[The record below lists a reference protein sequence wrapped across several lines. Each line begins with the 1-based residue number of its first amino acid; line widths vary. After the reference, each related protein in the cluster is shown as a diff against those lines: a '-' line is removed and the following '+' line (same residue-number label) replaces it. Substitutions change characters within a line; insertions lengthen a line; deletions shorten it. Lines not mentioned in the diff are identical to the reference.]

1 MPIETRQSMIGG
13 SAEVFHGRWGAIWN
27 ASAGCAHTAEPDEA
41 DAGNKKE
48 HGRKRGN
55 EHPLP
60 AKRAERNAE
69 RTGGDIRT
77 CGKRIARTVAQGSYR
92 TAYMEQRVAQPEQDH
107 GG

>member
-1 MPIETRQSMIGG
+1 MGDGVRFGTQARGG
-13 SAEVFHGRWGAIWN
+13 T
-27 ASAGCAHTAEPDEA
+27 HTAKPDGA

-60 AKRAERNAE
+60 AKRAERDAE

-77 CGKRIARTVAQGSYR
+77 CGKRIARTVAQGSYCA
-92 TAYMEQRVAQPEQDH
+92 AYMEQRVAQPEQDH
-107 GG
+107 RG